1 MTVAADSL
9 SWWLVALVA
18 MSMRLELHCASIIP
32 CFRGLMT
39 ATGAETEIGRI
50 GSDSEMVESVDAA
63 CKGFAMSFIKCS
75 SFLQTSGLI
84 SLSYYVGF
92 PCSDLSK
99 LSYNL

>member
-1 MTVAADSL
+1 MQ
-9 SWWLVALVA
+9 
-18 MSMRLELHCASIIP
+18 LELNCASIIP
-32 CFRGLMT
+32 CFRGMMT
-39 ATGAETEIGRI
+39 AMGAETEIGRI